1 VEIDKPNIANASN
14 SGGLKKVKSVASL
27 ISRQYYD
34 IQDVATY
41 FDVHP
46 STIRRLI
53 GDGLLPRIKIRSST
67 KISIKEVKKLEK
79 RLKVDE
85 FA

>member
-1 VEIDKPNIANASN
+1 VETIKPNILNASN
-14 SGGLKKVKSVASL
+14 SGGLKKLKTSASL

-34 IQDVATY
+34 FKEVANY
-41 FDVHP
+41 FNVHP
-46 STIRRLI
+46 CTIRRLI
-53 GDGLLPRIKIRSST
+53 DDGLLPRIKIRANT
-67 KISIKEVKKLEK
+67 RISIKEVKKLEK